1 MSAIEEHIIDDQACF
16 HCGLDVPIKSR
27 FVTVISGKPRRMC
40 CPGCL
45 AVAQA
50 ITEGGLDNYYKHR
63 TSEATAPEFSD
74 QVVSEQL
81 LAELKLCDQPSI
93 QRAFVTSLDNGNKQA
108 ALVIEG
114 ITCAACVWLLEHHIS
129 NLDGVTKVSINL
141 TNHRAQLIWDENNI
155 QLSEILLAIH
165 RIGYQ
170 GHPYH
175 PDKEEQLLALE
186 TRKATRRLGIAG
198 VFCMQVMMLAIALY
212 AGDIQGLEDHL
223 VTFIRWAS
231 FVLATPVVIYSAR
244 PFFEAALRDLKTR
257 HLTMDVP
264 VSLAIGGA
272 YLASVW
278 ATVTASGEVYYDSVT
293 MFTFFLLIGR
303 FLEMKARHR
312 TGRAGNSLMNLLPAS
327 AIVLRDNE
335 EHMIPANDLCVGDRV
350 LVKPGHTIPA
360 DGNIAS
366 GKSSIDESALTGEYL
381 PLSKNSGDPVV
392 GGTINVENPIQ
403 IEITQVGASTQL
415 SAIVRLLER
424 AHEEKPA
431 VARVADR
438 LAGYF
443 VAAVL
448 VTALTVAISWWF
460 IAPEHA
466 FWITLSVLVITCPC
480 ALSLATPTALTVATG
495 TLRQNGLLITRGH
508 VLESLSRA
516 THIVFDKTG
525 TLTEGNLSLQQIE
538 PCNSSSHDQ
547 CMSIASA
554 LESYSEH
561 PIAKAFHHYSTLHT
575 VTPADNVTNHVG
587 HGLEG
592 IVNGQRYFIG
602 KPEFA
607 SQHCAQSLSYEDAPD
622 DRSQWLLLTNEHETI
637 AWFGL
642 NDPARKQAQN
652 TINQLRQQGLQVQM
666 LTGDSSAAVQHIA
679 SELNID
685 QTISGVTP
693 EQKLQ
698 HIQQLQ
704 DKGARVIMVGDGIN
718 DIPVLAGAQTS
729 IAMGSATDL
738 AKTNADAILISSDLH
753 RLPQALNLARKTQA
767 IIRQN
772 LGWALIYNLIALP
785 LAATG
790 MIAPYMAAIGMS
802 ASSLVVVGNAL
813 RLSKL
818 SNAYRHK
825 TNNQSSQKDRKK

>member
-16 HCGLDVPIKSR
+16 HCGLDVPTKSQ
-27 FVTVISGKPRRMC
+27 FVTVINGKPRRMC
-40 CPGCL
+40 CPGCQ

-50 ITEGGLDNYYKHR
+50 ISDGGLDNYYKHR
-63 TSEATAPEFSD
+63 TSEASSPEFSD
-74 QVVSEQL
+74 QVISEQL
-81 LAELKLCDQPSI
+81 LAELALCDQASI
-93 QRAFVTSLDNGNKQA
+93 QKAFVTTLDNGDKQA

-129 NLDGVTKVSINL
+129 NLDGVVKVSVNL
-141 TNHRAQLIWDENNI
+141 TNHRAQLSWDENSI

-327 AIVLRDNE
+327 AIVLHDNE

-360 DGNIAS
+360 DGNIVS

-448 VTALTVAISWWF
+448 LTALTVAISWWF
-460 IAPEHA
+460 IAPQHA
-466 FWITLSVLVITCPC
+466 FWVTLSVLVVTCPC

-525 TLTEGNLSLQQIE
+525 TLTEGNLSLQHVE
-538 PCNSSSHDQ
+538 PCNSSSRDQ

-554 LESYSEH
+554 LESHSEH

-575 VTPADNVTNHVG
+575 VAPADNVTNHVG
-587 HGLEG
+587 QGLEG

-607 SQHCAQSLSYEDAPD
+607 SRHCGQNLSYEAAPD
-622 DRSQWLLLTNEHETI
+622 DRSQWLLLASEHETI

-704 DKGARVIMVGDGIN
+704 DNGARVIMVGDGIN

-753 RLPQALNLARKTQA
+753 RLPQALNLARKTQS

-818 SNAYRHK
+818 SNAYHLK
-825 TNNQSSQKDRKK
+825 TNNQSSQKDS